1 MSRIEQQLE
10 AALFYKGEPERKSRL
25 ATLLEI
31 SPEELENAIRHLSAS
46 LAERGIRLLAV
57 GEELE
62 LVTAPE
68 ASAVIARMRKEEL
81 VRELGKAGSETLS
94 IILYKGPATR
104 AEIDHI
110 RGVNSTFILRNL
122 MVRGLVEKVKAERTA
137 RTFVYEP
144 TPELLKHLGVAS
156 VADLPGYTET
166 RAKLES
172 FENNTDTDTE
182 PTVVVSPDDS
192 KQPIH

>member
-10 AALFYKGEPERKSRL
+10 AALFYKGEPESRARL
-25 ATLLEI
+25 AGLLEV
-31 SPEELENAIRHLSAS
+31 SPEELENAIQHLSAS
-46 LAERGIRLLAV
+46 LADRGIRLLTV

-94 IILYKGPATR
+94 IILYRGPATR

-122 MVRGLVEKVKAERTA
+122 MVRGLVHKKKAERTA

-144 TPELLKHLGVAS
+144 TPEVLKHLGVSS
-156 VADLPGYTET
+156 VEELPGYADT
-166 RAKLES
+166 RAKLAS
-172 FENNTDTDTE
+172 FENNTDTEQD
-182 PTVVVSPDDS
+182 VVVSPHDP
-192 KQPIH
+192 Q